1 MPAPH
6 PSNDNRPA
14 EFDRL
19 VTSYIPG
26 LHALAKRLRPT
37 APQDTHDELVQD
49 TLCKALSVWHQYR
62 PGSTPMPWL
71 KFLMRAINRDAL
83 KSISRQ
89 REIASR
95 LASVPFQAILPN
107 QEDATDLSIMLGTI
121 SPDLRDD
128 MLDVAQG
135 GDMAQVG
142 ARRGVSRER
151 VRQIFNAE
159 RARWAALATRAD
171 TRRALAA

>member
-1 MPAPH
+1 MPH
-6 PSNDNRPA
+6 PSNGNRPA
-14 EFDRL
+14 EFDKL
-19 VTSYIPG
+19 VTRYIPG
-26 LHALAKRLRPT
+26 LHALAIKLRPT
-37 APQDTHDELVQD
+37 ASKDTHDELVQD

-71 KFLMRAINRDAL
+71 RFLMRAINRDTLAG
-83 KSISRQ
+83 IDRQ
-89 REIASR
+89 RDIVSR
-95 LASVPFQAILPN
+95 IGTTPFQASLPN
-107 QEDATDLSIMLGTI
+107 QEDAADLSIMLGTM
-121 SPDLRDD
+121 SPDLRED

-142 ARRGVSRER
+142 ARRGLSRER

>member
-1 MPAPH
+1 MHPAQPA
-6 PSNDNRPA
+6 NDNRPA

-19 VTSYIPG
+19 ITRYIPG
-26 LHALAKRLRPT
+26 LHALAIKLRPT
-37 APQDTHDELVQD
+37 ASQDTHDELVQD
-49 TLCKALSVWHQYR
+49 TLCKAFSVWHQYR

-71 KFLMRAINRDAL
+71 RFLMRAINRDTLAG
-83 KSISRQ
+83 IGRQ
-89 REIASR
+89 RDIASR
-95 LASVPFQAILPN
+95 IGTTPFQAILPN
-107 QEDATDLSIMLGTI
+107 QEDAADLSIMLCTI